1 MIFKLFDNCIM
12 YPCTYY
18 ILSFFLFFCNIAVIT
33 LSSIYYSFASSTVN
47 YLKDFRMYC
56 QTDYSQRSENS
67 FKGLSIET
75 QMISDI
81 EFAASLD
88 IAIIVISCVCLA
100 LMIVFYA
107 LNCDQHKMFVLLPS
121 EHYKNQNTRESV
133 NVNNVNIELKYK

>member
-1 MIFKLFDNCIM
+1 M

-18 ILSFFLFFCNIAVIT
+18 IFSFFLFFCDIAVIA
-33 LSSIYYSFASSTVN
+33 LSSVYYSFASSTIN
-47 YLKDFRMYC
+47 YLKEFRTLC
-56 QTDYSQRSENS
+56 QTDYSRSGNA
-67 FKGLSIET
+67 FKGLNIEA

-88 IAIIVISCVCLA
+88 IAIIVLSCVCIA

-121 EHYKNQNTRESV
+121 EHYKNQNTREGID
-133 NVNNVNIELKYK
+133 VNNVNIELKYK